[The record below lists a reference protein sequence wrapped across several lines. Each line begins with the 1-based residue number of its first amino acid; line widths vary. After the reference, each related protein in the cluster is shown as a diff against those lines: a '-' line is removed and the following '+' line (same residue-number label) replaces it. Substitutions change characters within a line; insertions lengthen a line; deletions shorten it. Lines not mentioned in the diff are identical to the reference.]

1 MARRQE
7 SEHGRRG
14 GGSAFDGRRRP
25 PALLAAHGDAAQIDH
40 RVFDD
45 ASAHPAGRA
54 PRPLPRPLLHPSRH
68 AEQVD
73 GALRR
78 LRQFPVPVQARDVL
92 DGGAAI
98 LHLRHHRR
106 HLQSAHRLHR
116 RALRAQRPE
125 PRPAQVAR
133 HAVGALGDPAG
144 DELSRLAMAV
154 RSFLQRVQLALAP
167 GQHRSRCLDRRRQLG
182 ALLRHS
188 GQCLDRRAV
197 LHDHVSGGAEIG
209 SRAALRGGGDRR
221 RQLVAAHVVRDAAH
235 DAQHHGHH
243 RAVFPDRDLRQFR
256 HRAHPDRGRAD
267 RSHARVRHLG
277 VLDRHSGQRHSARRQ
292 RLAVHGA
299 RHPSP
304 RERNVMTAAAITT
317 ANAPARKRRYGSMS
331 RDRRWALRWSY
342 FFLTVFAIF
351 FLMPPVYMLITSLK
365 TSAEISAATNPWWVY
380 HPTLGNYVELLTSSQ
395 YLTFFRNSALVSV
408 IVVAITMLI
417 SVPAA
422 FALSRMRFWGSAA
435 LATGIFLTY
444 LIPETLL
451 FIPLFKMFALVNEY
465 TGIQLINR
473 WWVLLLLYPTL
484 TVPFCTWI
492 MIGYFAS
499 IPKEL
504 DEAALMD
511 GANYRQ
517 ILTRVFIPVA
527 LPGLIAAT
535 IFAFTVSW
543 AQFLYPL
550 AFTTSADQLVLPVGI
565 VTSLI
570 KGDVFNWGQIMTGA
584 LLGAAPPLIIYAF
597 LMDYY
602 IAGLTA
608 GATKG

>member
-1 MARRQE
+1 MTIAVT
-7 SEHGRRG
+7 
-14 GGSAFDGRRRP
+14 A
-25 PALLAAHGDAAQIDH
+25 PATT
-40 RVFDD
+40 
-45 ASAHPAGRA
+45 
-54 PRPLPRPLLHPSRH
+54 
-68 AEQVD
+68 
-73 GALRR
+73 
-78 LRQFPVPVQARDVL
+78 
-92 DGGAAI
+92 
-98 LHLRHHRR
+98 
-106 HLQSAHRLHR
+106 
-116 RALRAQRPE
+116 
-125 PRPAQVAR
+125 
-133 HAVGALGDPAG
+133 
-144 DELSRLAMAV
+144 
-154 RSFLQRVQLALAP
+154 
-167 GQHRSRCLDRRRQLG
+167 
-182 ALLRHS
+182 
-188 GQCLDRRAV
+188 
-197 LHDHVSGGAEIG
+197 
-209 SRAALRGGGDRR
+209 
-221 RQLVAAHVVRDAAH
+221 
-235 DAQHHGHH
+235 
-243 RAVFPDRDLRQFR
+243 
-256 HRAHPDRGRAD
+256 
-267 RSHARVRHLG
+267 
-277 VLDRHSGQRHSARRQ
+277 
-292 RLAVHGA
+292 GA
-299 RHPSP
+299 RP
-304 RERNVMTAAAITT
+304 
-317 ANAPARKRRYGSMS
+317 RYGSMS

-342 FFLTVFAIF
+342 FFLVVFAIF
-351 FLMPPVYMLITSLK
+351 FLTPPIYMLITSLK

-380 HPTLGNYVELLTSSQ
+380 APTLSNYAELLSSSQ
-395 YLTFFRNSALVSV
+395 YLTFFRNSAIVSV
-408 IVVAITMLI
+408 CVVTITMLI

-422 FALSRMRFWGSAA
+422 FALSRMKFWGSAA

-444 LIPETLL
+444 LVPETLL
-451 FIPLFKMFALVNEY
+451 FIPLFKMFATFRDWTDIE
-465 TGIQLINR
+465 LINR

-517 ILTRVFIPVA
+517 ILLKVFIPVA

-565 VTSLI
+565 VTTLI

>member
-1 MARRQE
+1 
-7 SEHGRRG
+7 
-14 GGSAFDGRRRP
+14 
-25 PALLAAHGDAAQIDH
+25 
-40 RVFDD
+40 
-45 ASAHPAGRA
+45 
-54 PRPLPRPLLHPSRH
+54 
-68 AEQVD
+68 
-73 GALRR
+73 
-78 LRQFPVPVQARDVL
+78 
-92 DGGAAI
+92 
-98 LHLRHHRR
+98 
-106 HLQSAHRLHR
+106 
-116 RALRAQRPE
+116 
-125 PRPAQVAR
+125 
-133 HAVGALGDPAG
+133 
-144 DELSRLAMAV
+144 
-154 RSFLQRVQLALAP
+154 
-167 GQHRSRCLDRRRQLG
+167 
-182 ALLRHS
+182 
-188 GQCLDRRAV
+188 
-197 LHDHVSGGAEIG
+197 
-209 SRAALRGGGDRR
+209 
-221 RQLVAAHVVRDAAH
+221 
-235 DAQHHGHH
+235 
-243 RAVFPDRDLRQFR
+243 
-256 HRAHPDRGRAD
+256 
-267 RSHARVRHLG
+267 
-277 VLDRHSGQRHSARRQ
+277 
-292 RLAVHGA
+292 
-299 RHPSP
+299 
-304 RERNVMTAAAITT
+304 MTAASITT
-317 ANAPARKRRYGSMS
+317 HAAPTRRRKYGSVS
-331 RDRRWALRWSY
+331 GDRRWALRWSY

-365 TSAEISAATNPWWVY
+365 TSAEISAATNPWWVRN
-380 HPTLGNYVELLTSSQ
+380 PTLSNYVELLTSWQ
-395 YLTFFRNSALVSV
+395 YLTFFRNSALVSI

-422 FALSRMRFWGSAA
+422 FALSRMRFWGSATI
-435 LATGIFLTY
+435 ATGIFLTY

-451 FIPLFKMFALVNEY
+451 FIPLFKMFAVINEY
-465 TGIQLINR
+465 TDIQLINR

-565 VTSLI
+565 ITTLI

>member
-1 MARRQE
+1 
-7 SEHGRRG
+7 
-14 GGSAFDGRRRP
+14 
-25 PALLAAHGDAAQIDH
+25 
-40 RVFDD
+40 
-45 ASAHPAGRA
+45 
-54 PRPLPRPLLHPSRH
+54 
-68 AEQVD
+68 
-73 GALRR
+73 
-78 LRQFPVPVQARDVL
+78 
-92 DGGAAI
+92 
-98 LHLRHHRR
+98 
-106 HLQSAHRLHR
+106 
-116 RALRAQRPE
+116 
-125 PRPAQVAR
+125 
-133 HAVGALGDPAG
+133 
-144 DELSRLAMAV
+144 
-154 RSFLQRVQLALAP
+154 
-167 GQHRSRCLDRRRQLG
+167 
-182 ALLRHS
+182 
-188 GQCLDRRAV
+188 
-197 LHDHVSGGAEIG
+197 
-209 SRAALRGGGDRR
+209 
-221 RQLVAAHVVRDAAH
+221 
-235 DAQHHGHH
+235 
-243 RAVFPDRDLRQFR
+243 
-256 HRAHPDRGRAD
+256 
-267 RSHARVRHLG
+267 
-277 VLDRHSGQRHSARRQ
+277 
-292 RLAVHGA
+292 
-299 RHPSP
+299 
-304 RERNVMTAAAITT
+304 MTAASISTGA
-317 ANAPARKRRYGSMS
+317 APARRRTYGSMS

-342 FFLTVFAIF
+342 FFLVAFAIF

-380 HPTLGNYVELLTSSQ
+380 NPTLGNYIELLTSNQ

-408 IVVAITMLI
+408 IVVTITMLI

-422 FALSRMRFWGSAA
+422 FALSRMRFWGSVT
-435 LATGIFLTY
+435 LATGVFLTY

-465 TGIQLINR
+465 TGIELINR

>member
-1 MARRQE
+1 
-7 SEHGRRG
+7 
-14 GGSAFDGRRRP
+14 
-25 PALLAAHGDAAQIDH
+25 
-40 RVFDD
+40 
-45 ASAHPAGRA
+45 
-54 PRPLPRPLLHPSRH
+54 
-68 AEQVD
+68 
-73 GALRR
+73 
-78 LRQFPVPVQARDVL
+78 
-92 DGGAAI
+92 
-98 LHLRHHRR
+98 
-106 HLQSAHRLHR
+106 
-116 RALRAQRPE
+116 
-125 PRPAQVAR
+125 
-133 HAVGALGDPAG
+133 
-144 DELSRLAMAV
+144 
-154 RSFLQRVQLALAP
+154 
-167 GQHRSRCLDRRRQLG
+167 
-182 ALLRHS
+182 
-188 GQCLDRRAV
+188 
-197 LHDHVSGGAEIG
+197 
-209 SRAALRGGGDRR
+209 
-221 RQLVAAHVVRDAAH
+221 
-235 DAQHHGHH
+235 
-243 RAVFPDRDLRQFR
+243 
-256 HRAHPDRGRAD
+256 
-267 RSHARVRHLG
+267 
-277 VLDRHSGQRHSARRQ
+277 
-292 RLAVHGA
+292 
-299 RHPSP
+299 
-304 RERNVMTAAAITT
+304 MTAAATST
-317 ANAPARKRRYGSMS
+317 AGGPTRAKYGSMS

-342 FFLTVFAIF
+342 FFLILFAIF
-351 FLMPPVYMLITSLK
+351 FLTPPIYMLITSLK
-365 TSAEISAATNPWWVY
+365 SSAEISAATNPWWVY
-380 HPTLGNYVELLTSSQ
+380 SPTLSNYDELLGSRQ
-395 YLTFFRNSALVSV
+395 YLTFFRNSALVSI
-408 IVVAITMLI
+408 IVVTITMLI

-422 FALSRMRFWGSAA
+422 FALSRMKFWGSAT

-451 FIPLFKMFALVNEY
+451 FIPLFKMFAVFNDW

-484 TVPFCTWI
+484 TVPFCTWL

-517 ILTRVFIPVA
+517 ILLRVFIPVA

-565 VTSLI
+565 ITSLI